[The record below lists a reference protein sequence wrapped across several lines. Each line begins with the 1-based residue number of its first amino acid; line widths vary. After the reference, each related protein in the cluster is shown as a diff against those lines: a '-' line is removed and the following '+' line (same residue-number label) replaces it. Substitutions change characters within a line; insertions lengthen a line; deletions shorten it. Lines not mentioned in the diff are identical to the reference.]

1 MSVRIAAGMF
11 VLAGCLVGLASIA
24 PVLTGVPETSMAAP
38 YKNCTQAR
46 GDGVCN
52 IPSDSDKYQAK
63 LDRDQ
68 DGIGCEC

>member
-1 MSVRIAAGMF
+1 
-11 VLAGCLVGLASIA
+11 
-24 PVLTGVPETSMAAP
+24 MAAP